1 METHSATPDDHDEA
15 DFERWL
21 IEKSFSM
28 LDPMCRIGLMVT
40 VALLV
45 VVDPLLHWHGIWGDR
60 PEHGH
65 LVAWHACAFLYFL
78 VHWLAARTGGSHLVR
93 KNVLVAFFVSGA
105 ALFCYFAFT
114 SWMLGGDLSTYAIFL
129 LSMVCVFGFPGMLRT
144 VINLVATGALVAAIL
159 LLDDRGVFYSSGAAV
174 NLVALAL
181 VSFLIDRYLMR
192 LSLAL
197 YTEKRLVEHERARAD
212 RVLYNALPVSIA
224 DELKNHN
231 MVKAEKYQRTAVL
244 FADIVGFTAF
254 SATRSPDVVVRV
266 LNEVFSEFDTLVDQ
280 HGVEKIK
287 TIGDAYMVVG
297 KGQLAAVARLALEMQ
312 EAMARYSQR
321 HGYSL
326 GIRCGIHVGPIIAGV
341 IGLKRFLYDV
351 WGDTV
356 NTASR
361 MESTGESGRVQV
373 SEEVVQSLDD
383 SFAFEARG
391 PIAVKGKGTMCT
403 YFLLHA
409 GQGQPLQAATRG
421 AKASGAKS
429 WAGGESE
436 IPSGPPGY
444 GGCAG

>member
-1 METHSATPDDHDEA
+1 METHAAAADNHDEA

-21 IEKSFSM
+21 IGKSFSM
-28 LDPMCRIGLMVT
+28 LEPMCRIGLMVT
-40 VALLV
+40 AALLL
-45 VVDPLLHWHGIWGDR
+45 VVDPLLHWHGIWGGR
-60 PEHGH
+60 PEHAQ
-65 LVAWHACAFLYFL
+65 LVVWHGCAFLYFL

-93 KNVLVAFFVSGA
+93 KNVLVAFFVAGA
-105 ALFCYFAFT
+105 AMFSYFAFT

-129 LSMVCVFGFPGMLRT
+129 MSMVCVFGFPGMLRT

-159 LLDDRGVFYSSGAAV
+159 LLDERTIFYSSGAAV

-224 DELKNHN
+224 DELKNNN
-231 MVKAEKYQRTAVL
+231 MVKAEKFQRTAVL

-254 SATRSPDVVVRV
+254 SASRSPDVVVRV
-266 LNEVFSEFDTLVDQ
+266 LNEVFSEFDTLVDR

-297 KGQLAAVARLALEMQ
+297 KGQLPAVARLALDMQ
-312 EAMARYSQR
+312 EAMARYSHR
-321 HGYSL
+321 HGYAL
-326 GIRCGIHVGPIIAGV
+326 GIRCGIHVGPIVAGV

-361 MESTGESGRVQV
+361 MESTGEHGRVQV
-373 SEEVVQSLDD
+373 SEEVYEALGD

-391 PIAVKGKGTMCT
+391 PVTVKGKGTMKT
-403 YFLLHA
+403 YFLLGSRVGDPHTPA
-409 GQGQPLQAATRG
+409 TPTLSHQA
-421 AKASGAKS
+421 
-429 WAGGESE
+429 
-436 IPSGPPGY
+436 
-444 GGCAG
+444 